1 MKTTIKKVEKKEI
14 KFLKF
19 PKEDVLSNKAE
30 KLNRF
35 VKLHRAL
42 YLDNLKDDKKV
53 NITFFDDMGLKI
65 VETAISGITDK
76 LVILKKSTIIPL
88 ARIVSVA

>member
-1 MKTTIKKVEKKEI
+1 MKSNIQEVEKSKI

-19 PKEDVLSNKAE
+19 PKEDVLSDKAE
-30 KLNRF
+30 KVNRF

-42 YLDNLKDDKKV
+42 YLGSNEYGKV
-53 NITFFDDMGLKI
+53 RITFFDDTCLRS
-65 VETAISGITDK
+65 VETAICRITNK
-76 LVILKKSTIIPL
+76 AVVLKRSISIPL